1 MAALWDGELSDDAAR
16 TPRRRRRAT
25 VGNWET
31 PRRGVVSAGALCGT
45 RGALA
50 EGHYD
55 ALITVGVR
63 RDAPVDAC
71 TAALRRAASSAGL
84 TTVEAERAG
93 YVRVSGVVLRAGD
106 ARCELQLCCVQ
117 SRRVAVIV
125 VRVAHRGARNADAC
139 ARRLATAVRA
149 VFADE
154 GLRETD
160 DATPGRRYR
169 RPSYAA
175 SDSED
180 CGPGSG
186 GLDTHFL
193 GQVEAAARDAA
204 FADHERRA
212 AWLGAATRRA
222 ERVSKQACAALSFAA
237 PTTASPP
244 PPPPPKA
251 TPSPPPTRKRCL
263 QGAHAGV
270 AARER
275 QFAANRAA
283 AAVNIADEA
292 AWRACAQ
299 RIAAAKEAVHDCVT
313 RLKRNKR
320 PVLRL
325 PRALVADQ
333 PAAVVFLGDGVE
345 VGRRRYGAVSG
356 VRPLG
361 DGALLV
367 DCADGSFVLRPAS
380 CSADVVL
387 AVLRALVL
395 VK

>member
-1 MAALWDGELSDDAAR
+1 MAALWDGDLSDDAAR

-25 VGNWET
+25 VGDW
-31 PRRGVVSAGALCGT
+31 PRRGVVNAGALCGT

-50 EGHYD
+50 EEHYD

-71 TAALRRAASSAGL
+71 TVALRRAASHAGL

-117 SRRVAVIV
+117 SRRVAAIA

-154 GLRETD
+154 GLRDTD
-160 DATPGRRYR
+160 DATPRRRYR
-169 RPSYAA
+169 GPSAA
-175 SDSED
+175 VSDSED
-180 CGPGSG
+180 CGPGRG
-186 GLDTHFL
+186 GLDAHFL
-193 GQVEAAARDAA
+193 GQIEAAARDAA

-212 AWLGAATRRA
+212 AWLGAAARRA
-222 ERVSKQACAALSFAA
+222 ERISKLACGALGFAA
-237 PTTASPP
+237 PAAASPLL
-244 PPPPPKA
+244 PPPPKA
-251 TPSPPPTRKRCL
+251 LPLPPPTRNSCL

-275 QFAANRAA
+275 QFAAKRAT
-283 AAVNIADEA
+283 AAVKIADEA

-299 RIAAAKEAVHDCVT
+299 RITDAKEAVHDCVT

-325 PRALVADQ
+325 SRALVDQQ

-345 VGRRRYGAVSG
+345 VGRRRYGAVLGVATKSSSIAPMSRSSCGRRRVRRMFHWPSSG
-356 VRPLG
+356 RSY
-361 DGALLV
+361 LL
-367 DCADGSFVLRPAS
+367 SEITYT
-380 CSADVVL
+380 
-387 AVLRALVL
+387 
-395 VK
+395 